1 MIHPNETIVLRLR
14 DPPKSFRTQ
23 YQIQNKTQFRNTQKV
38 IKKGKKELE
47 FERYPQK
54 NKNQLLKNLSL
65 I

>member
-38 IKKGKKELE
+38 IKKGNKELE
-47 FERYPQK
+47 FERYPKK
-54 NKNQLLKNLSL
+54 NKN
-65 I
+65 